1 MITLSEMPGRITT
14 INGFEYLFFSGYSY
28 LGLGNH
34 DEYKNLVKEGID
46 KYGVV
51 YPSSRISNT
60 PLDLYSSIEERL
72 ATLTHTE
79 KAAVFS
85 SGFLSA
91 RTAAEVMCS
100 SMNVYAMEGTH
111 PASSGLPSVKP
122 INKSWAEFLLE
133 REQEQEFEFGI
144 VTDSLDTTPGH
155 VYDFSFLNDTP
166 DRFNITLAIDD
177 SHGIGWMGTE
187 GEGIISRLQLP
198 SHIQLILHFSLSKA
212 YHLNAG
218 AICSSSYW
226 INKIKEHVNF
236 TSSTPMMPALA
247 YAWVNA
253 SHIYREQRRVLANN
267 IEYLQKQTAS
277 FTFAHNEGT
286 PVFKI
291 ELKDIAPYLLQNNI
305 IISSFGYPHPEDDTI
320 NRVVVNAL
328 HLKSDFEKL
337 IQALKRFN

>member
-34 DEYKNLVKEGID
+34 DEYKSLVKEGID
-46 KYGVV
+46 KFGVV

-60 PLDLYSSIEERL
+60 PLDLYETVEHRL
-72 ATLTHTE
+72 AALTHTE
-79 KAAVFS
+79 QAAVFS

-91 RTAAEVMCS
+91 RTVAEVMCS
-100 SMNVYAMEGTH
+100 NRKVYAKVGTH
-111 PASSGLPSVKP
+111 PASSGLSSVTP
-122 INKSWAEFLLE
+122 ITQSWDEFLEE

-144 VTDSLDTTPGH
+144 VADSFDTTPGH
-155 VYDFSFLNDTP
+155 IYDFSFLKQTP
-166 DRFNITLAIDD
+166 ARFNITLAIDD
-177 SHGIGWMGTE
+177 SHGIGWMGPE
-187 GEGIISRLQLP
+187 GEGIASRLQLP
-198 SHIQLILHFSLSKA
+198 PNIDLILHFSLSKA

-218 AICSSSYW
+218 AVCASSAW
-226 INKIKEHVNF
+226 IRKIKEHVNF

-247 YAWVNA
+247 YAWINA
-253 SHIYREQRRVLANN
+253 SHIYREQRSVLANN

-328 HLKSDFEKL
+328 HLKSDFDKL
-337 IQALKRFN
+337 TQTLKRFN